1 MARPIVTVVEKKSGC
16 GCFLLLILM
25 CGVGLWLL
33 TRSSDNDISK
43 ISSSASKIDDPLTSR
58 KVEDEG
64 NSAKPDSEIDDPL
77 TSRKVED
84 ERNSVKPDSDHSKSN
99 GIPTLKTKS
108 GKDSVEWKVAEL
120 KSELAAIEIRIQAER
135 ARWQEAV
142 NLINRLTN
150 FKRTPVIEGSP
161 QYHQCMAA
169 SRVIKEVEVG
179 APKLKAEK
187 ARLESMIQSLDKQ

>member
-1 MARPIVTVVEKKSGC
+1 MASPIVVVVEKVVEKKSGC

-43 ISSSASKIDDPLTSR
+43 ILS
-58 KVEDEG
+58 
-64 NSAKPDSEIDDPL
+64 PDSEIDDSL

-161 QYHQCMAA
+161 QYHECMAA
-169 SRVIKEVEVG
+169 SRVIKVVEVG
-179 APKLKAEK
+179 APTLKAEK

>member
-1 MARPIVTVVEKKSGC
+1 MASPIVEVVEKVVEKKSGC

-108 GKDSVEWKVAEL
+108 GKDSVEVWINSKGGNVAEGMSMYAAL
-120 KSELAAIEIRIQAER
+120 KSSGLKVKTVNQANSNWRIWL
-135 ARWQEAV
+135 RWYFF
-142 NLINRLTN
+142 N
-150 FKRTPVIEGSP
+150 FTYRG
-161 QYHQCMAA
+161 
-169 SRVIKEVEVG
+169 
-179 APKLKAEK
+179 
-187 ARLESMIQSLDKQ
+187 

>member
-1 MARPIVTVVEKKSGC
+1 MASPIVEVVEKVVEKKSGC

-64 NSAKPDSEIDDPL
+64 NS
-77 TSRKVED
+77 
-84 ERNSVKPDSDHSKSN
+84 

-120 KSELAAIEIRIQAER
+120 KSELAAIEIRIQVER

-161 QYHQCMAA
+161 QYHECMAA